1 MEKVAV
7 IVTVLNE
14 ERTLPALFSALEKQ
28 TLKPDEVI
36 IVDGGSTD
44 QTARLLSF
52 WKPNFPFRWFERKG
66 NRSIGR
72 NAAISAV
79 KSSIIAIT
87 DAGCVPE
94 PEWLDRIIKRLVAG
108 NCDVVSGYYSPHT
121 ITDFERAAAAYM
133 LVMPEHIDPNL
144 FFPATRSMAI
154 KKTMLSDN
162 EDYAF
167 AKKLQSMHAK
177 ICFEKNAVVRW
188 SPPKTWGSFLK
199 QVWRFAYGDCF
210 AGIIRPKVVL
220 IFIRWFV
227 FIALAMLVFPL
238 FLIIMFLYV
247 FWAWAKN
254 KKHIPSFS
262 AMYLLPSMQ
271 LATDLVVMVG
281 SLHGLVVNIS
291 QKVYAKINH

>member
-1 MEKVAV
+1 M
-7 IVTVLNE
+7 
-14 ERTLPALFSALEKQ
+14 
-28 TLKPDEVI
+28 
-36 IVDGGSTD
+36 
-44 QTARLLSF
+44 
-52 WKPNFPFRWFERKG
+52 
-66 NRSIGR
+66 
-72 NAAISAV
+72 
-79 KSSIIAIT
+79 
-87 DAGCVPE
+87 PE

-154 KKTMLSDN
+154 KKTMWGKAGYFNERLSDN

-177 ICFEKNAVVRW
+177 TCFEKNAVVRW
-188 SPPKTWGSFLK
+188 LPPKTWGSFLK

-227 FIALAMLVFPL
+227 FIALALLVFPL
-238 FLIIMFLYV
+238 FLLIMFLYV